1 MQTRFWDRSAAALS
15 VALLAGLAGFSYYLA
30 ELSDRVERPAADPR
44 VAHEPDYFV
53 EGFAVTRMNA
63 SGEPVFRLSAER
75 LVHFPDDDSSEMV
88 QPRLASLDP
97 TKPLVTLSAE
107 RGRAD
112 SGAEATHLYDA
123 VRLVRAGG
131 GDDPPLQVESDYV
144 LILYRENIARSDRE
158 VRISQGGSSLT
169 GVGMEFDNAA
179 RVLTVRSR
187 VRGVWTRPQQR

>member
-15 VALLAGLAGFSYYLA
+15 VALLAGLAGSSYYLA

-53 EGFAVTRMNA
+53 EGFAVTRTNA

-97 TKPLVTLSAE
+97 TTPVVPVAAAG
-107 RGRAD
+107 GRAYR
-112 SGAEATHLYDA
+112 GAEATHLYDSA
-123 VRLVRAGG
+123 RVVRAGAR
-131 GDDPPLQVESDYV
+131 DDPPLQIESDYV

-179 RVLTVRSR
+179 RVLTVRSQ

>member
-30 ELSDRVERPAADPR
+30 ELSDRIERPATDPR
-44 VAHEPDYFV
+44 VTHEPDYFV

-63 SGEPVFRLSAER
+63 NGEPVFRLSAER

-88 QPRLASLDP
+88 QPRLVSLDP
-97 TKPLVTLSAE
+97 TRPLVTLSAE

-123 VRLVRAGG
+123 VRLVRAGAR
-131 GDDPPLQVESDYV
+131 DDPPLQIDTDYV

-179 RVLTVRSR
+179 RVLTVQSQ